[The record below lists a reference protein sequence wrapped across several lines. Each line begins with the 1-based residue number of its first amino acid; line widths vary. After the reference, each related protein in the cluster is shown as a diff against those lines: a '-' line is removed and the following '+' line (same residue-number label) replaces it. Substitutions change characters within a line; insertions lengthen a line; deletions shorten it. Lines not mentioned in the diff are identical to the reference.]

1 MKYACSI
8 ALGALLMFASVAPTA
23 AQDRNGKPT
32 VVVRDGNDEH
42 KEVRKRG
49 RTNRDDNV
57 RSRGKS
63 GRVDGRGANSSR
75 RSGDAR
81 RAESTREREHA
92 PVETR
97 RRGGDDIF
105 RDRRDAG
112 AKAKQGNGP
121 PFCRNGNGHPV
132 HGRQWCVDK
141 GWGLGS
147 DRDIL
152 NRRRQERRN
161 PNRNDD
167 RTILD
172 DVLGRRYSVDILGRR
187 YDAGIFE
194 RR

>member
-8 ALGALLMFASVAPTA
+8 ALGALLIIVSAAPTA
-23 AQDRNGKPT
+23 AQDGDRKPT
-32 VVVRDGNDEH
+32 VVVRDGNDKP

-49 RTNRDDNV
+49 RTHRDDDV
-57 RSRGKS
+57 RSRGES
-63 GRVDGRGANSSR
+63 GRVDGRGANTSR

-81 RAESTREREHA
+81 RSENTREGEHA

-105 RDRRDAG
+105 RDRRNAG

-121 PFCRNGNGHPV
+121 PFCRNGDGHPV

-141 GWGLGS
+141 GWGLGN

-152 NRRRQERRN
+152 NRRRHERRN

-187 YDAGIFE
+187 YDAGLFE